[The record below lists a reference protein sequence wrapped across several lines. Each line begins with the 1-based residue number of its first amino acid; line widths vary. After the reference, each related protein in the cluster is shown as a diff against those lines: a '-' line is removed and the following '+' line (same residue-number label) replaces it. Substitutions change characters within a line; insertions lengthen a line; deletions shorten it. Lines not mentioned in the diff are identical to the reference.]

1 MILKH
6 ITRALVPVSRNEDT
20 ARREYILNILLL
32 GAISLLGFAIVV
44 AIVTRALSNDP
55 VGLEQNAL
63 PLAVLWGLIALFLSL
78 YTLSRKGYSITA
90 SYIFVGLFFA
100 LAAYLGYEWGVDVV
114 SSLLIYALVIVMAGV
129 LVSTRFAFV
138 VTLVCGLTM
147 WFVGGAQ
154 LDGSIEMSR
163 YWRTQ
168 TWSEADTIV
177 TIAIFLI
184 IATVA
189 WLSNRE
195 IEKSLRRA
203 RRSERA
209 LKKER
214 DLLEVKVEERT
225 QELREAQAEKLQ
237 QVYRFAEFG
246 RISSGLFHDLI
257 NPLNAVSLNL
267 EKVAQ
272 SAHAEA
278 DDLAQRS
285 KAMPVSQ
292 AREYVDGAVRAA
304 KRLEEMVVAVRSQL
318 VSSGGQ
324 KVAFSLETT
333 IKQVIEVLGHKAR
346 AAQVRL
352 DFVPPQTDIE
362 LFGESVKCSQIFMNL
377 IANAIDACAEV
388 VGRDRVVTI
397 EIKAGDASAIA
408 RVCDTG
414 AGIPAPLQENIFTP
428 FFSTKAGKGMGLGLS
443 MVKEIVEKDFDGTIE
458 FVSSQTGTTFT
469 VMFPQHDA

>member
-1 MILKH
+1 MIFKY
-6 ITRALVPVSRNEDT
+6 IARAIAPVSRNEDT

-32 GAISLLGFAIVV
+32 GAIGLLSIGVVIAAINR
-44 AIVTRALSNDP
+44 IFGDQITN
-55 VGLEQNAL
+55 EQNSL
-63 PLAVLWGLIALFLSL
+63 PFIVLGTLIALFFAL
-78 YTLSRKGYSITA
+78 YSLSRKGFSVTA
-90 SYIFVGLFFA
+90 SYIFVALFFA
-100 LAAYLGYEWGVDVV
+100 LSAFMGYEWGVDVNA
-114 SSLLIYALVIVMAGV
+114 SLLIYALVIVMSGV
-129 LVSTRFAFV
+129 LVSTRFAFI
-138 VTLVCGLTM
+138 TTILCALTM
-147 WFVGGAQ
+147 WFVGAAQ
-154 LDGSIEMSR
+154 INGTISMNQ

-168 TWSEADTIV
+168 QWTQTDTVMTIV
-177 TIAIFLI
+177 IFSI
-184 IATVA
+184 ITLVA

-324 KVAFSLETT
+324 KAVFSLETT